1 MRKYINAALSLASV
15 GLLFYIIYNQRQQI
29 KSLKAEIQNVETIK
43 IERDSL
49 QSEIFTKDIQIGSY
63 EHVLDLLETE
73 LNPDCKAK
81 VEELKGQTE

>member
-73 LNPDCKAK
+73 LDPDCKAK